1 MFIQLRKVKKSM
13 TTNSTIIEG
22 MKAQPKRVK
31 ARIKEFNSGQ
41 YGRGGEYIAVIQP
54 EYFKNGRYKKQSFK
68 VIEKIETIK
77 KGYGYGNCKHAETI
91 AEIIE
96 IL

>member
-1 MFIQLRKVKKSM
+1 MITNKV
-13 TTNSTIIEG
+13 IIEG
-22 MKAQPKRVK
+22 MKRQPKRVK